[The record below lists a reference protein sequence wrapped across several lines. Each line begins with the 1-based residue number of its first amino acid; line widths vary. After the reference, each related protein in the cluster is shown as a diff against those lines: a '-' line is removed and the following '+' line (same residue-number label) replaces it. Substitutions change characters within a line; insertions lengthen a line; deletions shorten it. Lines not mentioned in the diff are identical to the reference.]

1 MLTYAVK
8 MILELL
14 FVSYFYTERSSVEQA
29 MDGCSATDVSRHEA
43 WGFNADERAHG
54 PRYLLVVTVTA
65 VRSINILHHNMADS
79 ACVMGAGESRED
91 MRNLH
96 AGLDVGV

>member
-1 MLTYAVK
+1 

-14 FVSYFYTERSSVEQA
+14 AHLILYTGCPSIEQD
-29 MDGCSATDVSRHEA
+29 MDGCPATEVSRHVA
-43 WGFNADERAHG
+43 WCFDADERAHG